1 MDSRSV
7 YYIVLEREE
16 SLPFIQR
23 ERKESL
29 G

>member
-1 MDSRSV
+1 MDNISV

-16 SLPFIQR
+16 SIPFIQR
-23 ERKESL
+23 EREESL

>member
-1 MDSRSV
+1 MDNISV

-23 ERKESL
+23 EREESL